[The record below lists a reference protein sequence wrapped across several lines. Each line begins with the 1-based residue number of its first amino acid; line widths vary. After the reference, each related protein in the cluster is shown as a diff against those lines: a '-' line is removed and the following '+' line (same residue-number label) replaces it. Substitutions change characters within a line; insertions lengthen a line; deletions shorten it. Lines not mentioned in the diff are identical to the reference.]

1 MHAGQRIRDPERAG
15 LSRRACARPLLLCV
29 TLCLMA
35 NAGLAQQATEYQVK
49 AAYLYNFAKFV
60 QWPPQGTNDAAFGIC
75 VLGRDHFGATL
86 DATVAGE
93 NINGRRVEVQRI
105 FSPRESGNCRILYV
119 GSREGNDLRR
129 VLEEVR
135 PGTLTVSDLPDFMD
149 RGGMIQFVLDNNRV
163 RFEVNLDA
171 AERAGLTLSSE
182 LLKVAMAVRHNS
194 KGGF

>member
-60 QWPPQGTNDAAFGIC
+60 KWPPAVASDPAFAIC
-75 VLGRDHFGATL
+75 ILGRDQFGATL

-93 NINGRRVEVQRI
+93 NFNGKPVQVQRI
-105 FSPRESGNCRILYV
+105 FSPREAGHCRIL
-119 GSREGNDLRR
+119 
-129 VLEEVR
+129 
-135 PGTLTVSDLPDFMD
+135 
-149 RGGMIQFVLDNNRV
+149 
-163 RFEVNLDA
+163 
-171 AERAGLTLSSE
+171 
-182 LLKVAMAVRHNS
+182 
-194 KGGF
+194 